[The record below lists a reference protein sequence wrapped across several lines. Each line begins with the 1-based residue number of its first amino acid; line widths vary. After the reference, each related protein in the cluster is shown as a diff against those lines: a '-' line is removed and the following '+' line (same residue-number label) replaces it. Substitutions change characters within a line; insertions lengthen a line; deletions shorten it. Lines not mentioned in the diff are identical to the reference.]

1 MKKSSRIIT
10 CLTMVGLLFCSTSV
24 CAEGNLVIYT
34 ARSDSE
40 IELVVPAFEEAYGV
54 EVELVTGGIGELI
67 KRVEAEGNSPQGDI
81 LLGGTYTSNLSGSN
95 YYESYI
101 SPEME
106 NLAEEYRRED
116 GLLTTT
122 SIIAV
127 CMIVNDN
134 LAEGIKLEGWE
145 DLLNPELKGKI
156 AFADPAASSNAYNL
170 LVNMLYDMGEGDVFS
185 DAAWEYVGKF
195 VDQLDGKIL
204 SSSSATPR
212 GVADGEY
219 TVGLT
224 HEVYVANYIA
234 EGAPVHAQYF
244 SEGTYVAEDVVAI
257 IKNCENMDNAK
268 LFVDYLLSYDC
279 QNNYMIG
286 NSTRPSRTDVASP
299 ETLPDVEELNSIGE
313 YAVSSEDKAQI
324 LDQFNELMYQ

>member
-1 MKKSSRIIT
+1 MKKRSRIIT
-10 CLTMVGLLFCSTSV
+10 CLTMVGLLFGSISV

-145 DLLNPELKGKI
+145 DLLNPEMKGKI

-185 DAAWEYVGKF
+185 DATWEYVGKF

-324 LDQFNELMYQ
+324 LDRFNELMYQ

>member
-1 MKKSSRIIT
+1 MKKVLAFLMALALILSAASA
-10 CLTMVGLLFCSTSV
+10 F
-24 CAEGNLVIYT
+24 AEGKLVVYT

-40 IELVVPAFEEAYGV
+40 IELVVPPFEEAYGV

-67 KRVEAEGNSPQGDI
+67 KRIEAEGNNPQGDI
-81 LLGGTYTSNLSGSN
+81 LLGGTYTSNLSGTDF
-95 YYESYI
+95 YEPYV
-101 SPEME
+101 SPESA
-106 NLAEEYRRED
+106 NLAPEYQRED

-122 SIIAV
+122 SVIAV

-134 LAEGIKLEGWE
+134 LIGDVQLKGWE

-156 AFADPAASSNAYNL
+156 AFADPAASSNSYNL
-170 LVNMLYDMGEGDVFS
+170 LVNMLYDMGDGDVFS
-185 DAAWEYVGKF
+185 DAAWAYVAKF
-195 VDQLDGKIL
+195 VEQLDGKLL

-224 HEVYVANYIA
+224 HEVYVASYVR

-244 SEGTYVAEDVVAI
+244 SEGTYVAQDVVAV
-257 IKNCENMDNAK
+257 IKNCANLDNAK

-279 QNNYMIG
+279 QNHYMLG
-286 NSTRPSRTDVASP
+286 NSTRPSRADVAAP
-299 ETLPDVEELNSIGE
+299 DALPGVEELNSIGE
-313 YAVSSEDKAQI
+313 YAVSTEEKAQI
-324 LDQFNELMYQ
+324 LDMFNNLMYQ

>member
-1 MKKSSRIIT
+1 MKKRVVLAGMLAAGILANSSA
-10 CLTMVGLLFCSTSV
+10 VY
-24 CAEGNLVIYT
+24 AEGNLVIYT

-40 IELVVPAFEEAYGV
+40 IELVVPAFEEMYDV

-67 KRVEAEGNSPQGDI
+67 KRVEAEGDSPQGDI
-81 LLGGTYTSNLSGSN
+81 LLGGTYTSNLSGCD
-95 YYESYI
+95 YYEPYL
-101 SPEME
+101 SPEAE
-106 NLAEEYRRED
+106 NLAEDYQRED

-134 LAEGIKLEGWE
+134 LIGDITLNGWE

-170 LVNMLYDMGEGDVFS
+170 LVNMLYDMGDGDVLS
-185 DAAWEYVGKF
+185 DKAWEFAGQF
-195 VDQLDGKIL
+195 VEQLDGKLL

-224 HEVYVANYIA
+224 HEVYTANYIA

-257 IKNCENMDNAK
+257 IKNCTNMDNAK

-279 QNNYMIG
+279 QNSYMLG

-299 ETLPDVEELNSIGE
+299 ENLPDVEELNSIGE
-313 YAVSSEDKAQI
+313 YAVSSEEKTEI
-324 LDQFNELMYQ
+324 LDRFNELMYQ

>member
-1 MKKSSRIIT
+1 MKK
-10 CLTMVGLLFCSTSV
+10 CLAWLIALTLMMGTTGAF
-24 CAEGNLVIYT
+24 AQGKLVVYT

-40 IELVVPAFEEAYGV
+40 IELVVPPFEEMYGV

-67 KRVEAEGNSPQGDI
+67 KRIEAEGANPQGDI
-81 LLGGTYTSNLSGSN
+81 LLGGTYTSNLSGSD
-95 YYESYI
+95 YYEPYV
-101 SPEME
+101 SPEAVHLE
-106 NLAEEYRRED
+106 QDYQRED

-122 SIIAV
+122 AIIAV

-134 LAEGIKLEGWE
+134 LVGDIEINGWE

-170 LVNMLYDMGEGDVFS
+170 LLNMLYDMGDGDVFS
-185 DAAWEYVGKF
+185 DAAWDYVAKL
-195 VDQLDGKIL
+195 VDQLDGKLL
-204 SSSSATPR
+204 SSSSAVPR

-224 HEVYVANYIA
+224 HEVYVASYVR

-257 IKNCENMDNAK
+257 IKNCANLENAK
-268 LFVDYLLSYDC
+268 LFVDYLLSADC
-279 QNNYMIG
+279 QTNYVIG
-286 NSTRPSRTDVASP
+286 NSTRPSRSDIAAP
-299 ETLPDVEELNSIGE
+299 DTLPDVQELNSIGE
-313 YAVSSEDKAQI
+313 FAVDSDEKALV
-324 LDQFNELMYQ
+324 LDMFNNLMYQ

>member
-1 MKKSSRIIT
+1 M
-10 CLTMVGLLFCSTSV
+10 
-24 CAEGNLVIYT
+24 
-34 ARSDSE
+34 
-40 IELVVPAFEEAYGV
+40 VVPAFEEAYGV

-145 DLLNPELKGKI
+145 DLLNPEMKGKI

-324 LDQFNELMYQ
+324 LDRFNELMYQ